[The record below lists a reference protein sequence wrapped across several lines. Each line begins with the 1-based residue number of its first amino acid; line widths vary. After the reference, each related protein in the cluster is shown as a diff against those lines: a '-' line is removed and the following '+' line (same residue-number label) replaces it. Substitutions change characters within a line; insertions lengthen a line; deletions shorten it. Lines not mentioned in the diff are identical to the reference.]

1 MCKKVLLVL
10 IAIASI
16 FTFSV
21 SSFAD
26 DTIYES
32 GIYKYK
38 KINNG
43 ICITQIYDSDKE
55 EYNQNVSLGYLDIPN
70 KIDGYKVK
78 DIAKGAVQRCNL
90 TSLIE
95 SIQCSDYMSI
105 VDMQK
110 FNGYTIRKVTLGKYT
125 KLYKPSMR
133 WKQGVP
139 SAVVDVL
146 IPKDA
151 KYLKT
156 RNQCIYSKDGKILYH
171 AFLFSSPDNKTFSVP
186 VGVTTLYKDAFKY
199 CSKNRI
205 KLPSTIKSIQ
215 KNDFTWTNTIY
226 VPSKYYKK
234 YKTMI
239 KKAAGSKA
247 YKTLKIKKY

>member
-1 MCKKVLLVL
+1 MCKKSFIFF
-10 IAIASI
+10 IAILGV
-16 FTFSV
+16 FLFS
-21 SSFAD
+21 SLAYAD
-26 DTIYES
+26 STVYES

-38 KINNG
+38 KIDGG
-43 ICITQIYDSDKE
+43 ICIIQIYDSNKE

-78 DIAKGAVQRCNL
+78 DIAKGAVKRCSL
-90 TSLIE
+90 TSNIE
-95 SIQCSDYMSI
+95 SIQCSDYMSV

-125 KLYKPSMR
+125 KSYKPSMR
-133 WKQGVP
+133 WWPNIK
-139 SAVVDVL
+139 SATVDVS

-151 KYLKT
+151 KYLKK
-156 RNQCIYSKDGKILYH
+156 RNNCIYSKDGKTLYH
-171 AFLFSSPDNKTFSVP
+171 VFILNNNKTFAVP
-186 VGVTTLYKDAFKY
+186 KGVSKIYKDAFKHSGRY
-199 CSKNRI
+199 KI
-205 KLPSTIKSIQ
+205 KLPSTIRTIQ
-215 KNDFTWTNTIY
+215 KNSFDLTTTIY

-247 YKTLKIKKY
+247 YKALKIKKY